1 MPVLPLS
8 SGDGPAAKP
17 RQRNGCA
24 HPPFI
29 LPMSTLLPPL
39 DQSVFDPPPEAVEFY
54 VDALRLL
61 KESAFPF
68 LLSGTYA
75 LSCYTGITRPTKDLD
90 IFCKPSDAPKI
101 LNFFQDRGYTISIED
116 ERWIGKVWQ
125 GEHFFDVIYNIS
137 SASIPITEE
146 WFREEYE
153 GIVYGTPVRI
163 TPPTQF
169 ILSKLFLQTRYRYDM
184 ADIVHVIL
192 KKHDQID
199 WKWLL
204 DQLELYWEVLLI
216 NLLNFRFVYPS
227 ERDLI
232 PNWLMDE
239 LLERL
244 KAQEA
249 MPPSSVRICR
259 GRLVSP
265 TDFVVDVSE
274 WGFADVVGKGI
285 DEKHERPAH

>member
-1 MPVLPLS
+1 
-8 SGDGPAAKP
+8 
-17 RQRNGCA
+17 
-24 HPPFI
+24 
-29 LPMSTLLPPL
+29 MSTQLPPL
-39 DQSVFDPPPEAVEFY
+39 DSSVFDPPPEAVDFY
-54 VDALRLL
+54 VEALKLL
-61 KESAFPF
+61 GDNDFPF

-101 LNFFQDRGYTISIED
+101 LSFFQSRGYGISIED

-137 SASIPITEE
+137 SASIPITDE
-146 WFREEYE
+146 WFSEEYE
-153 GIVYGTPVRI
+153 AEVYGTRVRI

-184 ADIVHVIL
+184 ADIVHVML

-204 DQLELYWEVLLI
+204 GQLELYWEVLLI
-216 NLLNFRFVYPS
+216 NILNFRFVYPS

-232 PNWLMDE
+232 PRWLFDE
-239 LLERL
+239 LLARL

-249 MPPSSVRICR
+249 MPPSSVKICR

-265 TDFVVDVSE
+265 TDFVIDVSE